1 MRKILLLSLSLLWLG
16 QVLGY
21 AKEFKLAHAVNTKSP
36 YHLGALE
43 FKRLVEKDT
52 QGNITIRIF
61 PNRQLGDERAL
72 IEALQLGL
80 VDMAVVSTGPMG
92 NFVPDFLALDVPYIF
107 TSYAQVDKVLEGNLG
122 QTFLKS
128 LEDINIVGLSF
139 WENGFRHLTNN
150 KHPVIVPYDLIG
162 LKLRTMENRVHIEAF
177 EYLGAIVQPLPY
189 GEALAALKQGAL
201 DGQENPINIIYAFK
215 LYTLQ
220 KYLSLTG
227 HVYSPALL
235 LISKKAWNL
244 LSASEKEIFRKNAL
258 KAARYEKDFIR
269 KQEQKQVLELKKAG
283 MQIIKVDREKFKEA
297 LKPLLRNWKGTFKWL
312 KEIEA
317 ALNNNP

>member
-1 MRKILLLSLSLLWLG
+1 MRKILLLSLSLLWFG
-16 QVLGY
+16 QILY

-43 FKRLVEKDT
+43 FKRLIEKDT
-52 QGNITIRIF
+52 KGDITIRIF
-61 PNRQLGDERAL
+61 PNRQLGDERSL
-72 IEALQLGL
+72 IEALQLGT
-80 VDMAVVSTGPMG
+80 VDMAVMSTGPMG
-92 NFVPDFLALDVPYIF
+92 NFVPEFLSLDVPYIF
-107 TSYAQVDKVLEGNLG
+107 TSYAQVDKVLEGELG
-122 QTFLKS
+122 QRFLKS
-128 LEDINIVGLSF
+128 LEPINIVGLSF

-150 KHPVIVPYDLIG
+150 KHPVIVPHDLIG

-235 LISKKAWNL
+235 LISKKAWNS
-244 LSASEKEIFRKNAL
+244 LSLSEQSIFRKSAL
-258 KAARYEKDFIR
+258 KAAKYEKDFIR
-269 KQEQKQVLELKKAG
+269 KQEQKQLLELEKAG
-283 MQIIKVDREKFKEA
+283 MQIIKVDRKKFQTA
-297 LKPLLRNWKGTFKWL
+297 LKPLRAKWENTFSWL
-312 KEIEA
+312 KEIETF
-317 ALNNNP
+317 LNNNP